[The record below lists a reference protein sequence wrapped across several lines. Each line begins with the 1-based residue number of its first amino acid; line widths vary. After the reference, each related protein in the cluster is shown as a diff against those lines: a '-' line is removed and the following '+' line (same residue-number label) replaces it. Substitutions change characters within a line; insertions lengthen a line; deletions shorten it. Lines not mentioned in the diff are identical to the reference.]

1 MATRIRLQRHGK
13 KGKPFFHLVAADSRA
28 KRDGKFIEKLGTY
41 NPTANPAVIDINFE
55 RTLTWVQTGAEM
67 SDTARAILSY
77 KGVLY
82 KSHLINGVKKGALTI
97 EQVEERFTI
106 WVNEK
111 ESKII
116 NKIDGLAAKAIAS
129 KNAKMKSEADANIAK
144 AAQIE
149 LKNTVVEEVA
159 AEETPAEE
167 TATEE
172 VAAEE
177 TPAEETVT
185 EEVVAEETSAEET
198 VTEEVV
204 AEETPAEET
213 VSEEVVAE
221 ETPAEETVTE
231 EVVAEETPEEETVT
245 KEVVSEETPVE
256 ETVTEEVVAEE
267 TPAEETPTEEKS
279 ADTAE

>member
-55 RTLTWVQTGAEM
+55 RTLSWVQTGAEM

-82 KSHLINGVKKGALTI
+82 KSHLINGVKKGALTM
-97 EQVEERFTI
+97 EQVEERFTL

-167 TATEE
+167 SVNEE
-172 VAAEE
+172 VASEE
-177 TPAEETVT
+177 TPTEETVT
-185 EEVVAEETSAEET
+185 EEEVIAEETPTEET

-213 VSEEVVAE
+213 PAE

-231 EVVAEETPEEETVT
+231 EVVAEETP
-245 KEVVSEETPVE
+245 
-256 ETVTEEVVAEE
+256 AEE
-267 TPAEETPTEEKS
+267 TPAEEKS

>member
-55 RTLTWVQTGAEM
+55 RTLSWVQTGAEM

-82 KSHLINGVKKGALTI
+82 KSHLINGVKKGALTM
-97 EQVEERFTI
+97 EQVEERFTL

-129 KNAKMKSEADANIAK
+129 KNAKMKSEADANIAR

-149 LKNTVVEEVA
+149 LKNTVVEEVV
-159 AEETPAEE
+159 AEETP
-167 TATEE
+167 T
-172 VAAEE
+172 
-177 TPAEETVT
+177 EETVT
-185 EEVVAEETSAEET
+185 EEVASEETPTEET
-198 VTEEVV
+198 VTEEV
-204 AEETPAEET
+204 ASEETPTEET
-213 VSEEVVAE
+213 VTEEVVAE

-231 EVVAEETPEEETVT
+231 EVVAEETPA
-245 KEVVSEETPVE
+245 EETPTE

-267 TPAEETPTEEKS
+267 TPVEETPAEEKS